1 MIKRS
6 GELTPEVKPGLR
18 GGKGSVLVTPLIEGD
33 QFHGKGRLFAKMVL
47 QPGCSIG
54 LHAHTDD
61 AETYYI
67 LSGSGAL
74 DDNGTLTTVAAGD
87 VVFTGN
93 GASHAIEN
101 TGTDDLVFVAL
112 ILFA

>member
-6 GELTPEVKPGLR
+6 GDLAPETVPGLR
-18 GGKGSVLVTPLIEGD
+18 GGKGHVLVTKLIDGD
-33 QFHGKGRLFAKMVL
+33 QFQGKGRLFARMVL
-47 QPGCSIG
+47 EPGCSIG
-54 LHAHTDD
+54 LHEHTGDIE
-61 AETYYI
+61 AYYI
-67 LSGSGAL
+67 LSGQGAL

-93 GASHAIEN
+93 GEKHAIEN
-101 TGTDDLVFVAL
+101 TGATNLEFIAL